1 MKKIMAIILSVCLAV
16 LGLTACSSNK
26 NDTSGADNTASQN
39 EKISVVATI
48 FPAYD
53 WVKQIVGD
61 SDKIDLTLLFD
72 SGTDLHNFQPTADDI
87 ITISNCDMFIYVG
100 GISDEWVNDALD
112 QAVNKNMVV
121 VDLMDVLGDS
131 VKTEEHKEGMEEED
145 HEEHEDG
152 EEEIEY
158 DEHIWLSLKNAQ
170 VLCNY
175 IGEKLSSID
184 SENADKY
191 TVNTQSYVS
200 SLSSLDAKYQ
210 QAVDSSTNKTLLF
223 GDRFPFRYMVDD
235 YGLDYYAAFAGCS
248 AESEASFET
257 VSFLADKVDELGLK
271 YVITIEGTTHNI
283 AQTIIDN
290 TADKNQQ
297 VLTLDSMQS
306 KTLESAQNGE
316 TYLSIMESNLSVL
329 QQALA

>member
-1 MKKIMAIILSVCLAV
+1 
-16 LGLTACSSNK
+16 
-26 NDTSGADNTASQN
+26 
-39 EKISVVATI
+39 
-48 FPAYD
+48 
-53 WVKQIVGD
+53 
-61 SDKIDLTLLFD
+61 
-72 SGTDLHNFQPTADDI
+72 
-87 ITISNCDMFIYVG
+87 
-100 GISDEWVNDALD
+100 
-112 QAVNKNMVV
+112 
-121 VDLMDVLGDS
+121 
-131 VKTEEHKEGMEEED
+131 
-145 HEEHEDG
+145 
-152 EEEIEY
+152 
-158 DEHIWLSLKNAQ
+158 
-170 VLCNY
+170 
-175 IGEKLSSID
+175 
-184 SENADKY
+184 
-191 TVNTQSYVS
+191 
-200 SLSSLDAKYQ
+200 
-210 QAVDSSTNKTLLF
+210 
-223 GDRFPFRYMVDD
+223 MVDD

>member
-16 LGLTACSSNK
+16 LGLAACSSNK

-235 YGLDYYAAFAGCS
+235 YRLDYYAAFAGCS